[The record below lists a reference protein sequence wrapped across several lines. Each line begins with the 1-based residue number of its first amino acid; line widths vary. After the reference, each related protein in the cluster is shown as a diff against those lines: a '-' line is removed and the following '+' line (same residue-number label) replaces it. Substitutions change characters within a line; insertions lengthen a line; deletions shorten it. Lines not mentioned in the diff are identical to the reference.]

1 MTVGLNNTLNASR
14 LSLLSQQAN
23 IDIIGHNVAN
33 VNTPGYSRQVGI
45 VQATP
50 PLADALGMRG
60 TGVATTRIMNLY
72 DRFIGMQLNIENS
85 NKGMWEARSS
95 TLADLER
102 TFNETGDY
110 GLLPVIGEFWNAW
123 EDLANNP
130 EGIAQRVSVVEKSK
144 ILTASLNSVNED
156 LLTQERILGQ
166 SLEDGV
172 QQLNNLTAQVANLNQ
187 TISENELLGNDAND
201 LRDRRNNLLTQIAA
215 MIDINYF
222 ENDRSQVTILSA
234 NGKSLVQGNE
244 SYNLRVDFDP
254 LGGDP
259 QIVWHNDSYPMN
271 ETMQSGK
278 LRGWLDGWDD
288 LKTAH
293 NELKELSS
301 ALIFYVNQQH
311 VQGYDLE
318 GEAGG
323 VFFEHAISLSQG
335 MDNQGDGVLTFDTA
349 RGIDGVDWENLQNYD
364 DFEIRFNADYPGPP
378 TATGNEFTIVDITTG
393 ETIDSSNVDI
403 DTSVVGEISIGFNGV
418 DPNDPT
424 NHGGYFVKIQYGSGT
439 APRSGDTFSLSFRDN
454 AARTVGV
461 SGALA
466 DPVKVAASDNPLEV
480 PGNNG
485 AALKI
490 AQLQHAL
497 TMSSGSSSFNEFY
510 SSVVGKVG
518 ALAQMAKNNGEHS
531 AMVAEQ
537 LQLKQESVSGVSIDE
552 EMTNLIRFQ
561 QAYSASARIISKVD
575 ELLDNIIRMV

>member
-50 PLADALGMRG
+50 PLADSLGMRG
-60 TGVATTRIMNLY
+60 TGVTTTRIMNLY
-72 DRFIGMQLNIENS
+72 DRFIGKQLNLENS
-85 NKGMWEARSS
+85 NKGMWKARSS

-130 EGIAQRVSVVEKSK
+130 EGVAQRVSVVEKSK
-144 ILTASLNSVNED
+144 ILTASLNSMNED

-166 SLEDGV
+166 SIEDGV
-172 QQLNNLTAQVANLNQ
+172 QQLNNLTAQVAELNQ

-201 LRDRRNNLLTQIAA
+201 LRDRRNNLLTQIASI
-215 MIDINYF
+215 IDVNYF
-222 ENDRSQVTILSA
+222 ENDRSQVTVLSA

-244 SYNLRVDFDP
+244 SYDLRVDFDP

-259 QIVWHNDSYPMN
+259 QILWHNDSYPMN
-271 ETMQSGK
+271 ETIKSGE

-293 NELKELSS
+293 NSLKELSS
-301 ALIFYVNQQH
+301 ALIFNVNQQH

-318 GEAGG
+318 GEAGK

-335 MDNQGDGVLTFDTA
+335 MENQGDGVLMFDPA
-349 RGIDGVDWENLQNYD
+349 SGIDGIDWENLQNYD
-364 DFEIRFNADYPGPP
+364 DYEIRFNADYAG
-378 TATGNEFTIVDITTG
+378 AGNEFTIVDVNTG
-393 ETIDSSNVDI
+393 ETIAPDSV
-403 DTSVVGEISIGFNGV
+403 DTSVAGELSINFN
-418 DPNDPT
+418 
-424 NHGGYFVKIQYGSGT
+424 GGYFVKIHYGSGT
-439 APRSGDTFSLSFRDN
+439 VPQSGDTFSLSFRDN

-461 SGALA
+461 NGELSN
-466 DPVKVAASDNPLEV
+466 PVKIAASDNPLEV

-497 TMSSGSSSFNEFY
+497 TMSSKKSSFNEFY
-510 SSVVGKVG
+510 SSMVGKVG
-518 ALAQMAKNNGEHS
+518 SLAQMAENNREHS

>member
-1 MTVGLNNTLNASR
+1 MTVGLNNTLNTSR
-14 LSLLSQQAN
+14 LSLMSQQAN

-60 TGVATTRIMNLY
+60 TGVMTTRIMNLY
-72 DRFIGMQLNIENS
+72 DRFVGMQLNIENS
-85 NKGMWEARSS
+85 NKGLWDARSS
-95 TLADLER
+95 SLADLER
-102 TFNETGDY
+102 TFNETSDY
-110 GLLPVIGEFWNAW
+110 GLLPVMGEFWNAW

-130 EGIAQRVSVVEKSK
+130 EGVAQRVSVVEKSK
-144 ILTASLNSVNED
+144 ILTATFNTMNED

-166 SLEDGV
+166 SIEAGV
-172 QQLNNLTAQVANLNQ
+172 QQLNNLTAQVADLNQ
-187 TISENELLGNDAND
+187 TISENEMLGNDAND
-201 LRDRRNNLLTQIAA
+201 LRDRRNNLLTQISE

-222 ENDRSQVTILSA
+222 ENERSQVTVLSA

-254 LGGDP
+254 LTGDP

-271 ETMQSGK
+271 ETMRSGK
-278 LRGWLDGWDD
+278 LRGWLDGWND
-288 LKTAH
+288 LKGAH
-293 NELKELSS
+293 NDLKELAS
-301 ALIFYVNQQH
+301 ALIFHVNQQH
-311 VQGYDLE
+311 VQGYDLD
-318 GEAGG
+318 GEAGTQ
-323 VFFEHAISLSQG
+323 FLEHAIMTSEG
-335 MDNQGDGVLTFDTA
+335 MGNQGDGILMFDTA
-349 RGIDGVDWENLQNYD
+349 SGIDGIDWENLQNYD
-364 DFEIRFNADYPGPP
+364 DFEIRFDQDYAGV
-378 TATGNEFTIVDITTG
+378 GDEFTIVNTITG
-393 ETIDSSNVDI
+393 ETVIPDNI
-403 DTSVVGEISIGFNGV
+403 DTSGTDEISIEFN
-418 DPNDPT
+418 
-424 NHGGYFVKIQYGSGT
+424 GGYFVKISYSGGT
-439 APRSGDTFSLSFRDN
+439 SPRSGDTFSLSFRDN

-461 SGALA
+461 NETLS

-497 TMSSGSSSFNEFY
+497 TMSSNRSSFNEFY

-518 ALAQMAKNNGEHS
+518 SLAQMAKNNGEHS
-531 AMVAEQ
+531 ALVAKQ

-575 ELLDNIIRMV
+575 ELLDIVIRMV

>member
-1 MTVGLNNTLNASR
+1 MTVGLNNTLNTSR
-14 LSLLSQQAN
+14 LSLMSQQAN

-60 TGVATTRIMNLY
+60 TGVMTTRIMNLY
-72 DRFIGMQLNIENS
+72 DRFVGMQLNIENS
-85 NKGMWEARSS
+85 NKGMWDARSS
-95 TLADLER
+95 SLVDLER
-102 TFNETGDY
+102 TFNETSDY
-110 GLLPVIGEFWNAW
+110 GLLPVMGEFWNAW

-130 EGIAQRVSVVEKSK
+130 EGVAQRVSVVEKSK
-144 ILTASLNSVNED
+144 ILTATLNSMNED
-156 LLTQERILGQ
+156 LLTQKRILGQ
-166 SLEDGV
+166 SLEAGV
-172 QQLNNLTAQVANLNQ
+172 QQLNNLTAQVADLNQ
-187 TISENELLGNDAND
+187 TISENEMLGNDAND
-201 LRDRRNNLLTQIAA
+201 LRDRRNNLLSQIAE

-222 ENDRSQVTILSA
+222 ENERSQVTVLSA
-234 NGKSLVQGNE
+234 NGKSLVQGND
-244 SYNLRVDFDP
+244 SYDLRVDFDP
-254 LGGDP
+254 LTGDP

-278 LRGWLDGWDD
+278 LRGWLDGWND
-288 LKTAH
+288 LKGAH
-293 NELKELSS
+293 NDLKELAS
-301 ALIFYVNQQH
+301 ALIFHVNQQH
-311 VQGYDLE
+311 VQGYDLA
-318 GEAGG
+318 GEAGTQ
-323 VFFEHAISLSQG
+323 FFEHAIMTSEG
-335 MDNQGDGVLTFDTA
+335 MGNQGDGILMFDA
-349 RGIDGVDWENLQNYD
+349 ASGIDGIDWENLQNYD

-378 TATGNEFTIVDITTG
+378 TATGNEFSIINTSTG
-393 ETIDSSNVDI
+393 ETVAPDNIN
-403 DTSVVGEISIGFNGV
+403 TSGTDEISIEFN
-418 DPNDPT
+418 
-424 NHGGYFVKIQYGSGT
+424 GGYFVKISYSGGT
-439 APRSGDTFSLSFRDN
+439 SPRSGDTFSLSFRDN

-461 SGALA
+461 NEALS

-497 TMSSGSSSFNEFY
+497 TMSSNSSSFNEFY

-518 ALAQMAKNNGEHS
+518 SLAQMAKNNGEHS
-531 AMVAEQ
+531 ALVAEQ

>member
-50 PLADALGMRG
+50 PLADSLGMRG
-60 TGVATTRIMNLY
+60 TGVTTTRIMNLY
-72 DRFIGMQLNIENS
+72 DRFIGMQLNLENS
-85 NKGMWEARSS
+85 NKGMWKARSS

-130 EGIAQRVSVVEKSK
+130 EGVAQRVSVVEKSK
-144 ILTASLNSVNED
+144 ILTASLNSMNED

-166 SLEDGV
+166 SIEDGV
-172 QQLNNLTAQVANLNQ
+172 QQLNNLTAQVAELNQ

-201 LRDRRNNLLTQIAA
+201 LRDRRNSLLSEIAE

-244 SYNLRVDFDP
+244 SYALRVDFDP
-254 LGGDP
+254 LSGDP
-259 QIVWHNDSYPMN
+259 QIIWHNDSYPMN

-278 LRGWLDGWDD
+278 LRGWLAGWDD

-293 NELKELSS
+293 NSLKELSS
-301 ALIFYVNQQH
+301 ALIFNVNQQH

-318 GEAGG
+318 GEAGK

-335 MDNQGDGVLTFDTA
+335 MENQGDGVLMFDPA
-349 RGIDGVDWENLQNYD
+349 SGIDGIDWENLQNYD
-364 DFEIRFNADYPGPP
+364 DYEIRFNADYAG
-378 TATGNEFTIVDITTG
+378 AGNEFTIVDVNTG
-393 ETIDSSNVDI
+393 ETIAPDSV
-403 DTSVVGEISIGFNGV
+403 DTSVAGELSINFN
-418 DPNDPT
+418 
-424 NHGGYFVKIQYGSGT
+424 GGYFVKIHYGSGT
-439 APRSGDTFSLSFRDN
+439 VPQSGDTFSLSFRDN

-461 SGALA
+461 NGELSN
-466 DPVKVAASDNPLEV
+466 PVKIAASDNPLEV

-497 TMSSGSSSFNEFY
+497 TMSSKKSSFNEFY
-510 SSVVGKVG
+510 SSMVGKVG
-518 ALAQMAKNNGEHS
+518 SLAQMAENNREHS

>member
-50 PLADALGMRG
+50 PLADSLGMRG
-60 TGVATTRIMNLY
+60 TGVTTTRIMNLY
-72 DRFIGMQLNIENS
+72 DRFIGMQLNLENS
-85 NKGMWEARSS
+85 NKGMWKARSS

-130 EGIAQRVSVVEKSK
+130 EGVAQRVSVVEKSK
-144 ILTASLNSVNED
+144 ILTASLNSMNED

-166 SLEDGV
+166 SIEDGV
-172 QQLNNLTAQVANLNQ
+172 QQLNNLTAQVAELNQ

-201 LRDRRNNLLTQIAA
+201 LRDRRNNLLTQIASI
-215 MIDINYF
+215 IDVNYF
-222 ENDRSQVTILSA
+222 ENDRSQVTVLSA

-244 SYNLRVDFDP
+244 SYALRVDFDP
-254 LGGDP
+254 LSGDP
-259 QIVWHNDSYPMN
+259 QIIWHNDSYPMN

-278 LRGWLDGWDD
+278 LRGWLAGWDD

-293 NELKELSS
+293 NSLKELSS
-301 ALIFYVNQQH
+301 ALIFNVNQQH

-318 GEAGG
+318 GEAGK

-335 MDNQGDGVLTFDTA
+335 MENQGDGVLMFDPA
-349 RGIDGVDWENLQNYD
+349 SGIDGIDWENLQNYD
-364 DFEIRFNADYPGPP
+364 DYEIRFNADYAG
-378 TATGNEFTIVDITTG
+378 AGNEFTIVDVNTG
-393 ETIDSSNVDI
+393 ETIAPDSV
-403 DTSVVGEISIGFNGV
+403 DTSVAGELSINFN
-418 DPNDPT
+418 
-424 NHGGYFVKIQYGSGT
+424 GGYFVKIHYGSGT
-439 APRSGDTFSLSFRDN
+439 VPQSGDTFSLSFRDN

-461 SGALA
+461 NGELSN
-466 DPVKVAASDNPLEV
+466 PVKIAASDNPLEV

-497 TMSSGSSSFNEFY
+497 TMSSKKSSFNEFY
-510 SSVVGKVG
+510 SSMVGKVG
-518 ALAQMAKNNGEHS
+518 SLAQMAENNREHS

>member
-45 VQATP
+45 VQTTP
-50 PLADALGMRG
+50 PLADSLGMRG
-60 TGVATTRIMNLY
+60 TGVTTTRIMNLY
-72 DRFIGMQLNIENS
+72 DRFIGMQLNLENS
-85 NKGMWEARSS
+85 NKGMWKARSS

-130 EGIAQRVSVVEKSK
+130 EGVAQRVSVVEKSK
-144 ILTASLNSVNED
+144 ILTASLNSMNED

-166 SLEDGV
+166 SIEDGV
-172 QQLNNLTAQVANLNQ
+172 QQLNNLTAQVAELNQ

-201 LRDRRNNLLTQIAA
+201 LRDRRNSLLSDIAE

-244 SYNLRVDFDP
+244 SYALRVDFDP
-254 LGGDP
+254 LSGDP
-259 QIVWHNDSYPMN
+259 QIIWHNDSYPMN

-278 LRGWLDGWDD
+278 LRGWLAGWDD

-293 NELKELSS
+293 DSLKELSA
-301 ALIFYVNQQH
+301 ALIFNVNQQH

-318 GEAGG
+318 GEAGK

-335 MDNQGDGVLTFDTA
+335 TENQGDGVLMFDPA
-349 RGIDGVDWENLQNYD
+349 SGIDGIDWENLQNYD
-364 DFEIRFNADYPGPP
+364 DFEIRFNADYAGV
-378 TATGNEFTIVDITTG
+378 GNEFTIVDVNTG
-393 ETIDSSNVDI
+393 ETITPDSV
-403 DTSVVGEISIGFNGV
+403 DTSVAGELSINFN
-418 DPNDPT
+418 
-424 NHGGYFVKIQYGSGT
+424 GGYFVKIHYGSGT
-439 APRSGDTFSLSFRDN
+439 VPQSGDTFSLSFRDN

-461 SGALA
+461 NGELSN
-466 DPVKVAASDNPLEV
+466 PVKIAASDNPLEV

-497 TMSSGSSSFNEFY
+497 TMSSKKSSFNEFY
-510 SSVVGKVG
+510 SSMVGKVG
-518 ALAQMAKNNGEHS
+518 SLAQMAENNREHS

>member
-1 MTVGLNNTLNASR
+1 MTVGLNNTLNTSR
-14 LSLLSQQAN
+14 LSLMSQQAN

-60 TGVATTRIMNLY
+60 TGVMTTRIMNLY
-72 DRFIGMQLNIENS
+72 DRFVGMQLNIENS
-85 NKGMWEARSS
+85 NKGMWDARSS
-95 TLADLER
+95 SLVDLER
-102 TFNETGDY
+102 TFNETSDY
-110 GLLPVIGEFWNAW
+110 GLLPVMGEFWNAW

-130 EGIAQRVSVVEKSK
+130 EGVAQRVSVVEKSK
-144 ILTASLNSVNED
+144 ILTATLNSMNED
-156 LLTQERILGQ
+156 LLTQKRILGQ
-166 SLEDGV
+166 SLEAGV
-172 QQLNNLTAQVANLNQ
+172 QQLNNLTAQVADLNQ
-187 TISENELLGNDAND
+187 TISENEMLGNDAND
-201 LRDRRNNLLTQIAA
+201 LRDRRNNLLSQIAE

-222 ENDRSQVTILSA
+222 ENERSQVTVLSA
-234 NGKSLVQGNE
+234 NGKSLVQGND
-244 SYNLRVDFDP
+244 SYDLRVDFDP
-254 LGGDP
+254 LTGDP

-278 LRGWLDGWDD
+278 LRGWLDGWND
-288 LKTAH
+288 LKGGH
-293 NELKELSS
+293 NDLKELTS
-301 ALIFYVNQQH
+301 ALIFHVNQQH

-318 GEAGG
+318 GESGDL
-323 VFFEHAISLSQG
+323 FFEHAIMTSEG
-335 MDNQGDGVLTFDTA
+335 MANQGDGVLEFDPA
-349 RGIDGVDWENLQNYD
+349 SGIGGIDWENLQNYD
-364 DFEIRFNADYPGPP
+364 DFEIRFNADYPEPP
-378 TATGNEFTIVDITTG
+378 PATWNEFSIINTSTG
-393 ETIDSSNVDI
+393 ETVAPDNVD
-403 DTSVVGEISIGFNGV
+403 TSGTDEISIEFN
-418 DPNDPT
+418 
-424 NHGGYFVKIQYGSGT
+424 GGYFVKISYSGGT
-439 APRSGDTFSLSFRDN
+439 SPRSGDTFSLSFRDN

-461 SGALA
+461 NEALS

-497 TMSSGSSSFNEFY
+497 TMSSNSSSFNEFY

-518 ALAQMAKNNGEHS
+518 SLAQMAKNNGEHS
-531 AMVAEQ
+531 ALVAEQ

>member
-1 MTVGLNNTLNASR
+1 MTVGLNNTLNTSR
-14 LSLLSQQAN
+14 LSLMSQQAN

-60 TGVATTRIMNLY
+60 TGVMTTRIMNLY
-72 DRFIGMQLNIENS
+72 DRFVGMQLNIENS
-85 NKGMWEARSS
+85 NKGMWDARSS
-95 TLADLER
+95 SLVDLER
-102 TFNETGDY
+102 TFNETSDY
-110 GLLPVIGEFWNAW
+110 GLLPVMGEFWNAW

-130 EGIAQRVSVVEKSK
+130 EGVAQRVSVVEKSK
-144 ILTASLNSVNED
+144 ILTATLNSMNED
-156 LLTQERILGQ
+156 LLTQKRILGQ
-166 SLEDGV
+166 SLEAGV
-172 QQLNNLTAQVANLNQ
+172 QQLNNLTAQVADLNQ
-187 TISENELLGNDAND
+187 TISENEMLGNDAND
-201 LRDRRNNLLTQIAA
+201 LRDRRNNLLSQIAE

-222 ENDRSQVTILSA
+222 ENERSQVTVLSA
-234 NGKSLVQGNE
+234 NGKSLVQGND
-244 SYNLRVDFDP
+244 SYDLRVDFDP
-254 LGGDP
+254 LTGDP

-278 LRGWLDGWDD
+278 LRGWLDGWND
-288 LKTAH
+288 LKGGH
-293 NELKELSS
+293 NDLKELTS
-301 ALIFYVNQQH
+301 ALIFHVNQQH

-318 GEAGG
+318 GESGDL
-323 VFFEHAISLSQG
+323 FFEHAIMTSEG
-335 MDNQGDGVLTFDTA
+335 MANQGDGVLEFDPA
-349 RGIDGVDWENLQNYD
+349 SGIGGIDWENLQNYD
-364 DFEIRFNADYPGPP
+364 DFEIRFNADYPEPP
-378 TATGNEFTIVDITTG
+378 TATGNEFSIINTSTG
-393 ETIDSSNVDI
+393 ETVAPDNVN
-403 DTSVVGEISIGFNGV
+403 TSGTDEISIEFN
-418 DPNDPT
+418 
-424 NHGGYFVKIQYGSGT
+424 GGYFVKISYSGGT
-439 APRSGDTFSLSFRDN
+439 SPRSGDTFSLSFRDN

-461 SGALA
+461 NEALS

-497 TMSSGSSSFNEFY
+497 TMSSNSSSFNEFY

-518 ALAQMAKNNGEHS
+518 SLAQMAKNNGEHS
-531 AMVAEQ
+531 ALVAEQ

>member
-1 MTVGLNNTLNASR
+1 MTVGLNNTLNTSR
-14 LSLLSQQAN
+14 LSLMSQQAN

-60 TGVATTRIMNLY
+60 TGVMTTRIMNLY
-72 DRFIGMQLNIENS
+72 DRFVGMQLNIENS
-85 NKGMWEARSS
+85 NKGMWDARSS
-95 TLADLER
+95 SLVDLER
-102 TFNETGDY
+102 TFNETSDY
-110 GLLPVIGEFWNAW
+110 GLLPVMGEFWNAW

-130 EGIAQRVSVVEKSK
+130 EGVAQRVSVVEKSK
-144 ILTASLNSVNED
+144 ILTATLNSMNED
-156 LLTQERILGQ
+156 LLTQKRILGQ
-166 SLEDGV
+166 SLEAGV
-172 QQLNNLTAQVANLNQ
+172 QQLNNLTAQVADLNQ
-187 TISENELLGNDAND
+187 TISENEMLGNDAND
-201 LRDRRNNLLTQIAA
+201 LRDRRNNLLSQIAE

-222 ENDRSQVTILSA
+222 ENERSQVTVLSA
-234 NGKSLVQGNE
+234 NGKSLVQGND
-244 SYNLRVDFDP
+244 SYDLRVDFDP
-254 LGGDP
+254 LTGDP

-278 LRGWLDGWDD
+278 LRGWLDGWND
-288 LKTAH
+288 LKGGH
-293 NELKELSS
+293 NDLKELTS
-301 ALIFYVNQQH
+301 ALIFHVNQQH

-318 GEAGG
+318 GESGDL
-323 VFFEHAISLSQG
+323 FFEHAIMTSEG
-335 MDNQGDGVLTFDTA
+335 MANQGDGVLEFDPA
-349 RGIDGVDWENLQNYD
+349 SGIGGIDWENLQNYD
-364 DFEIRFNADYPGPP
+364 DFEIRFNQDYAGV
-378 TATGNEFTIVDITTG
+378 GDEFTIVNTITG
-393 ETIDSSNVDI
+393 ETVIPDNI
-403 DTSVVGEISIGFNGV
+403 NTSGTDEISIEFN
-418 DPNDPT
+418 
-424 NHGGYFVKIQYGSGT
+424 GGYFVKISYSGGT
-439 APRSGDTFSLSFRDN
+439 SPRSGDTFSLSFRDN

-461 SGALA
+461 NEALS

-497 TMSSGSSSFNEFY
+497 TMSSNSSSFNEFY

-518 ALAQMAKNNGEHS
+518 SLAQMAKNNGEHS
-531 AMVAEQ
+531 ALVAEQ

>member
-1 MTVGLNNTLNASR
+1 MTVGLNNTLNTSR
-14 LSLLSQQAN
+14 LSLMSQQAN

-60 TGVATTRIMNLY
+60 TGVMTTRIMNLY
-72 DRFIGMQLNIENS
+72 DRFVGMQLNIENS
-85 NKGMWEARSS
+85 NKGMWDARSS
-95 TLADLER
+95 SLVDLER
-102 TFNETGDY
+102 TFNETSDY
-110 GLLPVIGEFWNAW
+110 GLLPVMGEFWNAW

-130 EGIAQRVSVVEKSK
+130 EGVAQRVSVVEKSK
-144 ILTASLNSVNED
+144 ILTATLNSMNED
-156 LLTQERILGQ
+156 LLTQKRILGQ
-166 SLEDGV
+166 SLEAGV
-172 QQLNNLTAQVANLNQ
+172 QQLNNLTAQVADLNQ
-187 TISENELLGNDAND
+187 TISENEMLGNDAND
-201 LRDRRNNLLTQIAA
+201 LRDRRNNLLSQIAE

-222 ENDRSQVTILSA
+222 ENERSQVTVLSA
-234 NGKSLVQGNE
+234 NGKSLVQGND
-244 SYNLRVDFDP
+244 SYDLRVDFDP
-254 LGGDP
+254 LTGDP

-271 ETMQSGK
+271 ETIQSGK
-278 LRGWLDGWDD
+278 LRGWLDGWND
-288 LKTAH
+288 LKGGH
-293 NELKELSS
+293 NDLKELTS
-301 ALIFYVNQQH
+301 ALIFHVNQQH

-318 GEAGG
+318 GESGDL
-323 VFFEHAISLSQG
+323 FFEHAIMTSEG
-335 MDNQGDGVLTFDTA
+335 MANQGDGVLEFDPA
-349 RGIDGVDWENLQNYD
+349 SGIGGIDWENLQNYD
-364 DFEIRFNADYPGPP
+364 DFEIRFNADYPEPP
-378 TATGNEFTIVDITTG
+378 TATGNEFSIINTSTG
-393 ETIDSSNVDI
+393 ETVAPDNVN
-403 DTSVVGEISIGFNGV
+403 TSGTDEISIEFN
-418 DPNDPT
+418 
-424 NHGGYFVKIQYGSGT
+424 GGYFVKISYSGGT
-439 APRSGDTFSLSFRDN
+439 SPRSGDTFSLSFRDN

-461 SGALA
+461 NEALS

-497 TMSSGSSSFNEFY
+497 TMSSNSSSFNEFY

-518 ALAQMAKNNGEHS
+518 SLAQMAKNNGEHS
-531 AMVAEQ
+531 ALVAEQ

>member
-1 MTVGLNNTLNASR
+1 MTVGLNNTLNTSR
-14 LSLLSQQAN
+14 LSLMSQQAN

-60 TGVATTRIMNLY
+60 TGVMTTRIMNLY
-72 DRFIGMQLNIENS
+72 DRFVGMQLNIENS
-85 NKGMWEARSS
+85 NKGMWDARSS
-95 TLADLER
+95 SLVDLER
-102 TFNETGDY
+102 TFNETSDY
-110 GLLPVIGEFWNAW
+110 GLLPVMGEFWNAW

-130 EGIAQRVSVVEKSK
+130 EGVAQRVSVVEKSK
-144 ILTASLNSVNED
+144 ILTATLNSMNED
-156 LLTQERILGQ
+156 LLTQKRILGQ
-166 SLEDGV
+166 SLEAGV
-172 QQLNNLTAQVANLNQ
+172 QQLNNLTAQVADLNQ
-187 TISENELLGNDAND
+187 TISENEMLGNDAND
-201 LRDRRNNLLTQIAA
+201 LRDRRNNLLSQIAE

-222 ENDRSQVTILSA
+222 ENERSQVTVLSA
-234 NGKSLVQGNE
+234 NGKSLVQGND
-244 SYNLRVDFDP
+244 SYDLRVDFDP
-254 LGGDP
+254 LTGDP

-271 ETMQSGK
+271 ETIQSGK
-278 LRGWLDGWDD
+278 LRGWLDGWND
-288 LKTAH
+288 LKGGH
-293 NELKELSS
+293 NDLKELTS
-301 ALIFYVNQQH
+301 ALIFHVNQQH

-318 GEAGG
+318 GESGDL
-323 VFFEHAISLSQG
+323 FFEHAIMTSEG
-335 MDNQGDGVLTFDTA
+335 MANQGDGVLEFDPA
-349 RGIDGVDWENLQNYD
+349 SGIGGIDWENLQNYD
-364 DFEIRFNADYPGPP
+364 DFEIRFNADYPEPP
-378 TATGNEFTIVDITTG
+378 TATGNEFSIINTSTG
-393 ETIDSSNVDI
+393 ETVAPDNIN
-403 DTSVVGEISIGFNGV
+403 TSGTDEISIEFN
-418 DPNDPT
+418 
-424 NHGGYFVKIQYGSGT
+424 GGYFVKISYSGGT
-439 APRSGDTFSLSFRDN
+439 SPRSGDTFSLSFRDN

-461 SGALA
+461 NEALS

-497 TMSSGSSSFNEFY
+497 TMSSNSSSFNEFY

-518 ALAQMAKNNGEHS
+518 SLAQMAKNNGEHS
-531 AMVAEQ
+531 ALVAEQ